1 METILVTGANRGIG
15 LELVK
20 QYCNQNY
27 QVIGTYRNENT
38 SGEFISMSQNLNN
51 LKVYSLDV
59 SSDQSLKD
67 FSSKLGDTPV
77 DIFINN
83 AGVYGPR
90 DSSFNNVDERNW
102 ISVFQTNAIAPLLLT
117 QLIIENLRNGSQKKL
132 IYITSKM
139 GSIDDNKSG
148 GAYIYRSSK
157 TALNSVVKSI
167 SLDLAKDG
175 MKVALLHPGWV
186 RTDMGGP
193 NGLIDT
199 TTSVSGMIEVIDRL
213 SQSDSGC
220 FFNYDGSKIPW

>member
-1 METILVTGANRGIG
+1 MKTIIVTGANRGIG

-20 QYCNQNY
+20 QYCNRNY
-27 QVIGTYRNENT
+27 QVIGTYRDETT
-38 SGEFISMSQNLNN
+38 SGELISMSRNLDN

-67 FSSKLGDTPV
+67 FSSKLGETPV

-90 DSSFNNVDERNW
+90 DSSFNNVDEKKW
-102 ISVFQTNAIAPLLLT
+102 IPVFQTNAIAPLLLT
-117 QLIIENLRNGSQKKL
+117 QLIIDNLRNGSQKKL

-167 SLDLAKDG
+167 SVDLAKDD
-175 MKVALLHPGWV
+175 MKVVLLHPGWV

-199 TTSVSGMIEVIDRL
+199 TASVSGMTEVIDSL

>member
-1 METILVTGANRGIG
+1 MKTIIVTGANRGIG

-20 QYCNQNY
+20 QYCNRNY
-27 QVIGTYRNENT
+27 QVIGTYRDETT
-38 SGEFISMSQNLNN
+38 SGELISMSRNLDN
-51 LKVYSLDV
+51 LKVYLLDV

-67 FSSKLGDTPV
+67 FSSKLGETPV

-83 AGVYGPR
+83 AGVYGPP
-90 DSSFNNVDERNW
+90 DSSFSNVDEKNW
-102 ISVFQTNAIAPLLLT
+102 IPVFQINAIAPLLLT

-167 SLDLAKDG
+167 SVDLAKDD

-199 TTSVSGMIEVIDRL
+199 TASVSGMTQVIDSL

>member
-38 SGEFISMSQNLNN
+38 SGEFISMSRNLNN

-83 AGVYGPR
+83 AGVFGPR

-199 TTSVSGMIEVIDRL
+199 TKSVSRMTEVIDRL

>member
-1 METILVTGANRGIG
+1 MATIIVTGANRGIG
-15 LELVK
+15 LELAK
-20 QYCNQNY
+20 QYCNRNY
-27 QVIGTYRNENT
+27 QVIGTYRDETT
-38 SGEFISMSQNLNN
+38 SEELISMSRNLDN

-67 FSSKLGDTPV
+67 FSSKLGETPV

-90 DSSFNNVDERNW
+90 DSSFNNVDEKKW
-102 ISVFQTNAIAPLLLT
+102 IPVFQTNAIAPLLLT

-167 SLDLAKDG
+167 SVDLAKDD
-175 MKVALLHPGWV
+175 MKVVLLHPGWV

-199 TTSVSGMIEVIDRL
+199 TASVSGMTEVIDSL

>member
-38 SGEFISMSQNLNN
+38 SGEFISMSRNLNN

-193 NGLIDT
+193 NGLIDA
-199 TTSVSGMIEVIDRL
+199 TTSVSRMTEVIDRL